1 MDRLKDKIA
10 LVTGS
15 SRGIGAA
22 IGALFAREGAKVAL
36 HGRDVDALSA
46 VLADIVRAGGEAID
60 VTADVTKFSDIEAM
74 RRRIE
79 REFGPLDILVAN
91 AGGSFTT
98 PGPIEETSEEE
109 WRASIDGNLTAT
121 FLTIKSF
128 LPRMKERRTGNIV
141 TISSAAAR
149 RPYPMAPIAYAAA
162 KAGIEILT
170 QDLAGQVGP
179 YGIRANCI
187 APETILTERNKT
199 RIPSGSEK
207 ISSTCIRSS
216 VSAHPRT
223 SHTRRSISRPMMRR
237 GSPALPWTSLA
248 GRSWSE
254 RHAALSA
261 LSSAN
266 GEHVLRLAHAP
277 QRVPTHRR
285 Q

>member
-91 AGGSFTT
+91 A
-98 PGPIEETSEEE
+98 
-109 WRASIDGNLTAT
+109 DGNLTAT

-199 RIPSGSEK
+199 RIPSGQRKDLIEL
-207 ISSTCIRSS
+207 
-216 VSAHPRT
+216 HPIKRLGT
-223 SHTRRSISRPMMRR
+223 PEDV
-237 GSPALPWTSLA
+237 AQ
-248 GRSWSE
+248 
-254 RHAALSA
+254 AALY
-261 LSSAN
+261 
-266 GEHVLRLAHAP
+266 LASDDAAWIAGITLD
-277 QRVPTHRR
+277 VAGGAVMV
-285 Q
+285 